1 MGYYPEPDNYI
12 RDKVKLILDLSNYAS
27 RKELELVTGISNL
40 AAKKDFVALK
50 AEVDKLDIN
59 KQINAPT
66 SLNNLKTKIDHVDLG
81 KLKTVS
87 VD

>member
-1 MGYYPEPDNYI
+1 MLVEKNQNLLQ
-12 RDKVKLILDLSNYAS
+12 VHLIQLL
-27 RKELELVTGISNL
+27 
-40 AAKKDFVALK
+40 KKIFVALK

-66 SLNNLKTKIDHVDLG
+66 SLNNLKTKIDDVDLG
-81 KLKTVS
+81 KLKTVP